1 MKKLLFIILA
11 AAGLSLSATSCWKEN
26 LPEAGAARHQVTDLK
41 AVPGDEEAQL
51 TWSMPEGWN
60 PTEYIITYTDGD
72 KIVLKKFKTS
82 CVFCNADENLVT
94 FRDKL
99 ICNDCIK
106 KISLLG

>member
-1 MKKLLFIILA
+1 MKSMGIVRKMDDLGRIV
-11 AAGLSLSATSCWKEN
+11 
-26 LPEAGAARHQVTDLK
+26 LPSELRRQFDIAERDAF
-41 AVPGDEEAQL
+41 E
-51 TWSMPEGWN
+51 
-60 PTEYIITYTDGD
+60 IYTDGD

>member
-1 MKKLLFIILA
+1 MNILKYKEVLVMKSMGIVRKMDDLGRIV
-11 AAGLSLSATSCWKEN
+11 
-26 LPEAGAARHQVTDLK
+26 LPAELRRQFDIAERD
-41 AVPGDEEAQL
+41 AVE
-51 TWSMPEGWN
+51 
-60 PTEYIITYTDGD
+60 IYTDGD